1 MKPTFGSLFAGI
13 GGFDMG
19 MEQANWECKFQVEW
33 DKHCRSVLDHHWP
46 DVQKWGDIKNVNGRF
61 LPPVDCI
68 IFGSPC
74 QDLSNNSGSSGLG
87 LEGSKSGLFFEAIRI
102 IKEMRDATGNTFPRW
117 AIWENVAGAL
127 NSSKGADFGKVLD
140 SMAEAGAVV
149 IEWKLLDSKYFGIPQ
164 CRRRV
169 FVAAGFPSDT
179 TNPST
184 SQIFPVNNCNK
195 RDINKGT
202 EKMFYRSHG
211 SQDAFQTGFSPP
223 VKRISAV
230 CVTSETLRPRQLTPI
245 ELERLQG
252 YPDDHTRWNS
262 DLTEQSDS
270 QRIKQCGN
278 GVTTPVAKWVGEQLI
293 NAHHNIYPSLHK
305 SRTVQSTE

>member
-1 MKPTFGSLFAGI
+1 MMPTFGSLFAGI

-19 MEQANWECKFQVEW
+19 MEQANWDCKFQVEW
-33 DKHCRSVLDHHWP
+33 DAHCRSVLDYRWP
-46 DVQKWGDIKNVNGRF
+46 YVEKWGDIKNVNGRF

-102 IKEMRDATGNTFPRW
+102 IKEMRDATGNTFPKW

-127 NSSKGADFGKVLD
+127 GSNKGSDFGKVLD

-169 FVAAGFPSDT
+169 FVVAGFTSNTADPS
-179 TNPST
+179 S
-184 SQIFPVNNCNK
+184 SQIFPINSGSK
-195 RDINKGT
+195 RDIKKGT

-223 VKRISAV
+223 VKRIAPV

-252 YPDDHTRWNS
+252 YPDNHTRWNS
-262 DLTEQSDS
+262 DGTEQSDS

-278 GVTTPVAKWVGEQLI
+278 GVTTPVAKWVAEQLM
-293 NAHHNIYPSLHK
+293 NAHKDLYLSLHQTPH
-305 SRTVQSTE
+305 SSTHD